1 MQENLGRHILLD
13 LYDCN
18 KEKLNDLVFLEKQL
32 KKTVEIAEATLVNT
46 LFHQFSPHGVTG
58 IALIEESHLSIH
70 TWPEH
75 NYAAIDL
82 FTCSET
88 MKTEEAVDFLVQQ
101 LESKRQETR
110 DVKRG
115 LISNTEQS

>member
-1 MQENLGRHILLD
+1 MQENLGRHVLLD
-13 LYDCN
+13 LYDCS

-32 KKTVEIAEATLVNT
+32 KKAVEIAEATLVNT

-82 FTCSET
+82 FTCSDS
-88 MKTEEAVDFLVQQ
+88 MKTTEAVSFLVEQ

-115 LISNTEQS
+115 LISNTDLS